1 MQAGQ
6 QPSPTNAHPW
16 LVPFKQFTTY
26 ADETVALVNLSING
40 LRRIIAWPD
49 FLKAA
54 FHLDDSDDSVAEA
67 NRQAELARP
76 EVERDFPLLHAHALL
91 GLWSGLEALV
101 EDSAVAWLLA
111 KPDILQRPEFSKIR
125 IPIGEYRLLA
135 PESQMS
141 YIINEVQRDIRLM
154 PGITRFERL
163 LNLIGL
169 GGAVSDEELR
179 KAIYEAQQVRNA
191 LAHRGGLADRK
202 LLEAC
207 PWLGLKHGQPLH
219 VTHERFLYYRNAIY
233 IYTGDVLNRFRIH
246 EGMEPIV
253 HNRPPLN
260 TMVEEVETSSTSPE

>member
-101 EDSAVAWLLA
+101 EDSARSEEHTSE
-111 KPDILQRPEFSKIR
+111 LQS
-125 IPIGEYRLLA
+125 
-135 PESQMS
+135 
-141 YIINEVQRDIRLM
+141 
-154 PGITRFERL
+154 
-163 LNLIGL
+163 
-169 GGAVSDEELR
+169 LR
-179 KAIYEAQQVRNA
+179 
-191 LAHRGGLADRK
+191 H
-202 LLEAC
+202 
-207 PWLGLKHGQPLH
+207 
-219 VTHERFLYYRNAIY
+219 
-233 IYTGDVLNRFRIH
+233 
-246 EGMEPIV
+246 
-253 HNRPPLN
+253 
-260 TMVEEVETSSTSPE
+260 